1 MKSCAEVP
9 ARTLS
14 KVITTAPARPVPA
27 KSLSL
32 LVSVVRRN
40 CGLFGLKKLR
50 GCGSKVTANA
60 GLPCA
65 RPICRAAPITARWP
79 RWTPS
84 KLPIATTAPL
94 GMVAAGVVS
103 RITVNLDGISL
114 RFWSIHG
121 GHSAQRETRPDRGLA
136 GRAKSSGRECKAHS
150 DFTGVLGEGLNAL
163 FNASVLT
170 VTRIAGSAI
179 LKCLLSRKAL
189 GEEKMAV
196 DLSMPVLVVDD
207 YSTMIRIIRN
217 LLKQLG
223 FENIDD
229 ASDGSA
235 ALNKMRGKKYGLVIS
250 DWNME
255 PMTGYD
261 LLKEVRAD
269 PNLATTPFIMITAE
283 SKTENVIAAKKA
295 GVNNYIVKP
304 FNAATLKTKIEAVF
318 PDMTMA

>member
-1 MKSCAEVP
+1 M
-9 ARTLS
+9 
-14 KVITTAPARPVPA
+14 I
-27 KSLSL
+27 
-32 LVSVVRRN
+32 
-40 CGLFGLKKLR
+40 LR
-50 GCGSKVTANA
+50 AF
-60 GLPCA
+60 
-65 RPICRAAPITARWP
+65 WP
-79 RWTPS
+79 KW
-84 KLPIATTAPL
+84 
-94 GMVAAGVVS
+94 
-103 RITVNLDGISL
+103 
-114 RFWSIHG
+114 
-121 GHSAQRETRPDRGLA
+121 
-136 GRAKSSGRECKAHS
+136 
-150 DFTGVLGEGLNAL
+150 LNAL
-163 FNASVLT
+163 FNASVLS
-170 VTRIAGSAI
+170 VVRGLRVAR
-179 LKCLLSRKAL
+179 SRNVYRGVKRW